1 MIRKKIKATFECIID
16 KILFL
21 KTKFANCCVS
31 WHYYDTNNNKIPRK
45 KRKMSFYVL
54 TALLISTVS

>member
-21 KTKFANCCVS
+21 KTKFANCGVS
-31 WHYYDTNNNKIPRK
+31 WRYYDMNNKIPRK